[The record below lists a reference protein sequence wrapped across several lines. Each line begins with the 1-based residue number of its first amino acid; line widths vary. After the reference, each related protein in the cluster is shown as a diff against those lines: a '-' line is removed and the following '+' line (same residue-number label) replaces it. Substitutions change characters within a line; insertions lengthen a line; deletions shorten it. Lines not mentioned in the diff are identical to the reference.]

1 MKGYMGKILR
11 INLSKKAVSE
21 ETLDPQVVRQY
32 LGGVGIATKIL
43 YDEVPKNTNPLSAG
57 NKLIFAPG
65 VFTGTGYPGGSRFNV
80 VTKSPL
86 TGIWLGSSAAGFF
99 GTRLRAA
106 GYDALIIEGSSK
118 KPVLI
123 DIQDGKVD
131 FIDASDI
138 WGLDTFESKERI
150 EKKADRKN
158 VSILLIGPAGEKLV
172 RTACIMVDGGRF
184 TGRGGA
190 GAVMGSKN
198 LKGISVSGTKKI
210 EVAQNKEFKERI
222 REAVDAINTSI
233 AVFPYKFMG
242 TTLTIA
248 RDFDTGDVPVKNF
261 QLGMWEKSKDLG
273 GMQIAAKGYFREMP
287 PSCYACPVRC
297 SKFTEVPDGPY
308 KVAVGPAPQYETLA
322 ALGSNCLNNNVE
334 SVIKSNDLCSRYGI
348 DTVSTGVTI
357 SFVMEAYERG
367 HITSDKLGGIKPT
380 WGNADAI
387 IELIRMIGEREGFGK
402 LLGEGVKRTA
412 EELGLSDKG
421 YAVHVKGMEVPMHD
435 PRSLF
440 SFGTTYATSPRG
452 ACHLRGPSMLF
463 DQGVAMIDAGVP
475 NRSTRFNQKEKG
487 LAAKAAQ
494 DAATIIESLGLCIF
508 CIISVALFGMFS
520 KFVEALEPLTGERL
534 TVRDLWDIGERI
546 SNLQRAFN
554 LREGIT
560 TEDDHIPPRLLEPF
574 KEGLAKG
581 QVPDVAVHLK
591 EYYQVRGWDLKGIP
605 TKKTLNRL
613 GLDWLIPDL

>member
-1 MKGYMGKILR
+1 
-11 INLSKKAVSE
+11 
-21 ETLDPQVVRQY
+21 
-32 LGGVGIATKIL
+32 
-43 YDEVPKNTNPLSAG
+43 
-57 NKLIFAPG
+57 
-65 VFTGTGYPGGSRFNV
+65 
-80 VTKSPL
+80 
-86 TGIWLGSSAAGFF
+86 
-99 GTRLRAA
+99 
-106 GYDALIIEGSSK
+106 
-118 KPVLI
+118 
-123 DIQDGKVD
+123 
-131 FIDASDI
+131 
-138 WGLDTFESKERI
+138 
-150 EKKADRKN
+150 
-158 VSILLIGPAGEKLV
+158 
-172 RTACIMVDGGRF
+172 
-184 TGRGGA
+184 
-190 GAVMGSKN
+190 
-198 LKGISVSGTKKI
+198 
-210 EVAQNKEFKERI
+210 VAQNKEFKVRI

-273 GMQIAAKGYFREMP
+273 GMQIAEKSYFREMP

-308 KVAVGPAPQYETLA
+308 KVSVGPAPQYETLA

-367 HITSDKLGGIKPT
+367 HITSDQLGDIEPT
-380 WGNADAI
+380 WGNAAAI

-412 EELGLSDKG
+412 TELGLSDKG

-452 ACHLRGPSMLF
+452 ACHLHGPSMLF
-463 DQGVAMIDAGVP
+463 DQGVAMIDGGVP

-487 LAAKAAQ
+487 LAAKVGQ
-494 DAATIIESLGLCIF
+494 DAATIIESLGLCLF
-508 CIISVALFGMFS
+508 CIISVAPFGMFS

-534 TVRDLWDIGERI
+534 TVKDLWDIGERI
-546 SNLQRAFN
+546 SDLQRAFN

-613 GLDWLIPDL
+613 GLDWLIPDLY